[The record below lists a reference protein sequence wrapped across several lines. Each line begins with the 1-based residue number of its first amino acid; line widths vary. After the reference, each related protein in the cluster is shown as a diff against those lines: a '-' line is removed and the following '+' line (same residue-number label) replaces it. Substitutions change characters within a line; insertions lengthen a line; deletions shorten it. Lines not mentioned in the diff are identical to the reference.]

1 MNLNQL
7 IGPFDQKHNT
17 LIHLFYVLIIS
28 STLTFLNLGI
38 FSFSFIF
45 GFVLIIKSLSVDIS
59 LFKVEG
65 IMILLLLYITIVFLS
80 FLFSPAG
87 ITIDSFKLMFQS
99 FYWFIIALILKNI
112 FRYIKEEKLS
122 KILFYCL
129 IILALNR
136 ILGINFF
143 GSSQNAVSFSFVIL
157 GPLSVFFISNKFKKL
172 FCIVILLTLS
182 LLIES
187 RTGFIIFTVQMIL
200 LSLNDNRFIFKKIK
214 SFLFIITFA
223 IILMIMNIKPISQF
237 LGEKIS
243 MVEPRLGF
251 ALQNLDKLYY
261 LDKSIILRKI
271 QFEKG
276 MQLFNKY
283 PFLGVGMDNFVK
295 TEITNFNPDS
305 EYFSIASPY
314 GLKKNKLNRGS
325 HNSHLSV
332 LTELGIFAFIFIELF
347 FLIKF
352 LTNVRNY
359 NDLSS
364 KFENNLFISFLGL
377 FFYYFMI
384 SMHYSTQTWIL
395 FGLYS
400 GASTKLNSN

>member
-314 GLKKNKLNRGS
+314 GLKKNKLS
-325 HNSHLSV
+325 
-332 LTELGIFAFIFIELF
+332 
-347 FLIKF
+347 
-352 LTNVRNY
+352 
-359 NDLSS
+359 
-364 KFENNLFISFLGL
+364 
-377 FFYYFMI
+377 
-384 SMHYSTQTWIL
+384 IL
-395 FGLYS
+395 PEKEQRLM
-400 GASTKLNSN
+400 